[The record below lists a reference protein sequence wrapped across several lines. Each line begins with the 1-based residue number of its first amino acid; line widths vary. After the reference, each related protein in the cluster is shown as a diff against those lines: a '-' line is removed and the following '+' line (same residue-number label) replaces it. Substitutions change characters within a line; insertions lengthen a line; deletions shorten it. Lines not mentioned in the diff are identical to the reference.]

1 MRAQRS
7 KYRAVPTVVH
17 GFRFASKAEASRYSE
32 LLLLGAAG
40 QLRNLELQP
49 RFDLHVGG
57 VKVGTYVADFR
68 YEERAWAPGVLW
80 SSLPEWRDV
89 VEDVKG
95 VRTPIYALKAKHM
108 KAEYGITIREVR
120 MR

>member
-7 KYRAVPTVVH
+7 KYHAVPTVVH
-17 GFRFASKAEASRYSE
+17 GFRFASKAEAARYAE
-32 LLLLGAAG
+32 LLLLGQAG
-40 QLRNLELQP
+40 QIRNLELQP
-49 RFDLHVGG
+49 RFDLHVDG
-57 VKVGTYVADFR
+57 VKVATYVGDFR
-68 YEERAWAPGVLW
+68 YEERAWKPDVIW

-95 VRTPIYALKAKHM
+95 VRTPVYRMKKKHVE
-108 KAEYGITIREVR
+108 AEYGITIREVR